1 MSARKA
7 RKRVEKESD
16 LYPPLKRFLEAQ
28 SYEVKGEIGDCDV
41 LAVRDA
47 EAPVI
52 VELKLTLNL
61 NVVLQAVER
70 LSVTPKVYIGVPKQ
84 CSLLSAR
91 RKHIVK
97 LLRMLGIGLVA
108 IGARGVEILLDPGEY
123 KPRQSKYRH
132 ERLLG
137 EFRKRVGDP
146 NRGGLHR
153 RGGVMTAYRQQALK
167 IAEWLQQVG
176 PTKAS
181 DVARTL
187 QVPNARAILYRDA
200 YGWFERASVG
210 IYALSPRGQQ
220 EVPVWIKQQAEI
232 RC

>member
-1 MSARKA
+1 
-7 RKRVEKESD
+7 VKESD
-16 LYPPLKRFLEAQ
+16 LYPPMKRFLEAQ

-41 LAVRDA
+41 LAVRGS
-47 EAPVI
+47 EVPVI

-84 CSLLSAR
+84 CSVLNAR
-91 RKHIVK
+91 RKHVVK
-97 LLRMLGIGLVA
+97 LLRMLGVGLVA
-108 IGARGVEILLDPGEY
+108 IDTRGGVEILLDPGEY
-123 KPRQSKYRH
+123 KPRKSKHRH

-167 IAEWLQQVG
+167 IAELLQQLG
-176 PTKAS
+176 PSKAS

-210 IYALSPRGQQ
+210 VYALSPRGQQ
-220 EVPVWIKQQAEI
+220 EVPLWNSRQAEHG
-232 RC
+232 

>member
-1 MSARKA
+1 M
-7 RKRVEKESD
+7 KESD
-16 LYPPLKRFLEAQ
+16 LYPPVKRFLEAQ

-41 LAVRDA
+41 LAVRGA
-47 EAPVI
+47 EAPLI

-84 CSLLSAR
+84 CSVLSAR

-97 LLRMLGIGLVA
+97 LLRMLGIGLMTIDKRGGVA
-108 IGARGVEILLDPGEY
+108 ILLDPGEY
-123 KPRQSKYRH
+123 KPRKSKHRH

-146 NRGGLHR
+146 NPGGLHR
-153 RGGVMTAYRQQALK
+153 RGGIMTAYRQQALK
-167 IAEWLQQVG
+167 IAELLQQLG
-176 PTKAS
+176 PSKAS

-210 IYALSPRGQQ
+210 VYALSPRGTQ
-220 EVPVWIKQQAEI
+220 EILLWNKRQSEP